1 MLTAATALQVNIVE
15 SKTGYQMEMA
25 LPGIAASKLFY
36 NGWSAEPKL
45 AALHLDNQ
53 LTLQTKS
60 GLSCMGLT

>member
-1 MLTAATALQVNIVE
+1 MLTASIALQVNIVE

-25 LPGIAASKLFY
+25 LPGIAASKLY

-45 AALHLDNQ
+45 AELHLDNH